1 MTKKFYHVL
10 AVMALCLTTFVL
22 TASQV
27 QAAVG
32 DSFTVGDLTYKVLT
46 EADSTGTVEVNGNS
60 VWDSVTIPASVKNN
74 DIKYSVTSIADKA
87 FYHSYSLT
95 SIMIPDSV
103 TSIGKEAFY
112 NCPKLTSVII
122 GNGVTSI
129 GRTAFWNCTSLTSIT
144 MGNSV
149 TSIGDSAF
157 QDCSGLTNV
166 KIPSRVTSIGGAA
179 FSGCSLTSI
188 TIPDSVTSIG
198 DWAFACRSLTSIT
211 VNLNNKNYSSK
222 DGVLFDKDQTVLID
236 YPIGKKET
244 NYTIPSSVTS
254 IHINGF
260 GDVGSAFSGCA
271 NLKSIT
277 ISSSMTS
284 IGSYVFSSCTS
295 LMNVII
301 PDSITSIVSG
311 AFSGCS
317 LTNITVSAD
326 NPNYSSREG
335 VLFNK
340 KQTVLIDYPKGKKGS
355 NYTIPSSVT
364 SIENN
369 AFSGSSSLTSITIPD
384 SVVSIGDSAFS
395 GCGLTSITIPNS
407 VNNIGDQAFIG
418 CRSLTSAM
426 ISDSVASIG
435 SSTFYNCPNLTSVY
449 YQGNPPSGGEGMYY
463 LTPSTLISYYP
474 AGNRLWQAVI
484 KNGKWQ
490 DRKTA
495 TWNPPTLSSIS
506 INGSNSVQVGGTAT
520 YTCTANY
527 SDGSTITVTPI
538 WSISSGTSYAS
549 ITSGGVLTGKA
560 AGTATVKA
568 AYEGMTATKNVTVN
582 AAAVKPSITTQPK
595 SQTVNEG
602 SSVIFSVVATGT
614 APLTYQWKKNG
625 SNISGATSD
634 SYAISSAKASD
645 DGSYTVTVSNSA
657 GSVTSSAATLTVNV
671 PVTLSSISIS
681 GNNSVNVGS
690 TATYTCTATYSNG
703 TSKTVTP
710 TWSIS
715 AGISYASITSSG
727 VLTGKEAGTAT
738 IQAKYTEGGV
748 TKTVTMNVTVNA
760 VVVKPSI
767 TTQPK
772 SQTVNEGSSV
782 TFDVTATG
790 TDPLSYQ
797 WKKDGSNI
805 SGATSASYT
814 ISSAKT
820 SDAGSYTVTVSNSA
834 GSVTSSTATLTV
846 TAKPTITVQP
856 QNQTIKEGNAVTFSV
871 TVTGAEPLSY
881 QWYKNGFVLSG
892 ATENQYTIASV
903 AESDAGQYFVIVSNS
918 AGSVV
923 SETASL
929 VVTVPPVIVK
939 QPESLSV
946 LDGEEALFSV
956 EAERAT
962 KYQWFK
968 DSEPINGATN
978 AVYRIANTVMDDMG
992 EYYVL
997 VENEY
1002 HSVQSDTVILEV
1014 YRLPVITKQPAGVS
1028 VSGGESATFS
1038 VEAENVTVYQWY
1050 KNGLAITGANE
1061 SSYTIEAVNGYDV
1074 GEYSVVVSN
1083 EKASIVSDVVTLGI
1097 SEAYRATAEPQ
1108 VANGFVIGFVVTD
1121 PGWGYD
1127 FVPKVRV
1134 KDEFGEGAE
1143 AHCIVEN
1150 GMIVGI
1156 VVDNPGSGYSEE
1168 TYVKVGSPYKFNS
1181 LSIKVT
1187 EVEITMLLN
1196 LGELYQLESTVDHI
1210 TWEKVGEPFI
1220 AEDEEV
1226 KLRLEVVDRIRY
1238 FRVHEVK

>member
-1 MTKKFYHVL
+1 MEMKKMFYGL
-10 AVMALCLTTFVL
+10 AAVILSLSAFVL

-74 DIKYSVTSIADKA
+74 GIKYSVTSIADRA
-87 FYHSYSLT
+87 FYESYRLT
-95 SIMIPDSV
+95 SIMISDSV
-103 TSIGKEAFY
+103 TSIGAETFY
-112 NCPKLTSVII
+112 NCPKLTSVVI

-129 GRTAFWNCTSLTSIT
+129 GKWAFWNCASLTSIT
-144 MGNSV
+144 MGDSV

-157 QDCSGLTNV
+157 QDCKGLTNV

-198 DWAFACRSLTSIT
+198 GYAFYCKSLTSIA
-211 VNLNNKNYSSK
+211 VSLNNK
-222 DGVLFDKDQTVLID
+222 
-236 YPIGKKET
+236 
-244 NYTIPSSVTS
+244 
-254 IHINGF
+254 
-260 GDVGSAFSGCA
+260 
-271 NLKSIT
+271 
-277 ISSSMTS
+277 
-284 IGSYVFSSCTS
+284 
-295 LMNVII
+295 
-301 PDSITSIVSG
+301 
-311 AFSGCS
+311 
-317 LTNITVSAD
+317 
-326 NPNYSSREG
+326 NYSSREG

-340 KQTVLIDYPKGKKGS
+340 NQTVLIDYPKGKKGI

-364 SIENN
+364 SINYG
-369 AFSGSSSLTSITIPD
+369 AFSGCSLMSITIPNSMTSIETLVFARCSSLTSIMIPDSVTDIGDRAFEECTSLRSITIPNSVTSIGYNTFYNCKSLSSIEIPDSVTSIRQGALYNCSGLKSITIPDSVTSIENNTFWGCTSLTSITIPD
-384 SVVSIGDSAFS
+384 SVNSIGTYAFC
-395 GCGLTSITIPNS
+395 GCNSLKSITIP
-407 VNNIGDQAFIG
+407 
-418 CRSLTSAM
+418 
-426 ISDSVASIG
+426 DSVTSIG
-435 SSTFYNCPNLTSVY
+435 YTVFYSCTNLTSVY
-449 YQGNPPSGGEGMYY
+449 YRGNPPSGGNDIYAN
-463 LTPSTLISYYP
+463 TPSTLTSYYP
-474 AGNRLWQAVI
+474 AGNILWQAVI

-549 ITSGGVLTGKA
+549 ITSGGVLTGKT

-634 SYAISSAKASD
+634 SYAISSAKTSD
-645 DGSYTVTVSNSA
+645 AGSYTVTVSNSA

-671 PVTLSSISIS
+671 VTLSSISIS
-681 GNNSVNVGS
+681 GDSSVNVGS
-690 TATYTCTATYSNG
+690 TATYTCKANYSDG

-710 TWSIS
+710 IWSIS
-715 AGISYASITSSG
+715 AGTSYASITSSG

-772 SQTVNEGSSV
+772 SQTVYEGSSV

-846 TAKPTITVQP
+846 TAKPAITVQP
-856 QNQTIKEGNAVTFSV
+856 QDQTIKEGNAVTFSV
-871 TVTGAEPLSY
+871 IVTGAEPLSY

-892 ATENQYTIASV
+892 ATEKQYTIASV
-903 AESDAGQYFVIVSNS
+903 AESDAGQYFVIVSNN

-968 DSEPINGATN
+968 DSKPINGATN

-1014 YRLPVITKQPAGVS
+1014 YKLPVITKQPVGVS

-1038 VEAENVTVYQWY
+1038 VEAENVIVYQWY

-1061 SSYTIEAVNGYDV
+1061 SVYTIETVNGYDV

-1108 VANGFVIGFVVTD
+1108 IANGFVIGFVVTD

-1187 EVEITMLLN
+1187 EVEITMFLN
-1196 LGELYQLESTVDHI
+1196 LGELYQLECTEDHI
-1210 TWEKVGEPFI
+1210 HWEKVGEPFI
-1220 AEDEEV
+1220 AEDEEI
-1226 KLRLEVVDRIRY
+1226 KIRLEVVDRIRY

>member
-1 MTKKFYHVL
+1 MISRFIPLFIVL
-10 AVMALCLTTFVL
+10 ASLLFLPNVNAKVGDTFVRGQL
-22 TASQV
+22 KY
-27 QAAVG
+27 
-32 DSFTVGDLTYKVLT
+32 TVLVELGSIG
-46 EADSTGTVEVNGNS
+46 AVEVIANS
-60 VWDSVTIPASVKNN
+60 TNLSANLTIPDSVANN
-74 DIKYSVTSIADKA
+74 GITY
-87 FYHSYSLT
+87 
-95 SIMIPDSV
+95 SV
-103 TSIGKEAFY
+103 TSIGK
-112 NCPKLTSVII
+112 I
-122 GNGVTSI
+122 GFHYCNNLV
-129 GRTAFWNCTSLTSIT
+129 
-144 MGNSV
+144 
-149 TSIGDSAF
+149 
-157 QDCSGLTNV
+157 NV
-166 KIPSRVTSIGGAA
+166 KILGGVNTIGDRA
-179 FSGCSLTSI
+179 FQFCKALKSVELS
-188 TIPDSVTSIG
+188 DSVTSIG
-198 DWAFACRSLTSIT
+198 DGAFNNCDNLVNVVLPSSLTSIGDT
-211 VNLNNKNYSSK
+211 AFNNCHNLVNITL
-222 DGVLFDKDQTVLID
+222 
-236 YPIGKKET
+236 
-244 NYTIPSSVTS
+244 PS
-254 IHINGF
+254 
-260 GDVGSAFSGCA
+260 D
-271 NLKSIT
+271 L
-277 ISSSMTS
+277 TS
-284 IGSYVFSSCTS
+284 IG
-295 LMNVII
+295 N
-301 PDSITSIVSG
+301 G
-311 AFSGCS
+311 AFQFC
-317 LTNITVSAD
+317 
-326 NPNYSSREG
+326 
-335 VLFNK
+335 
-340 KQTVLIDYPKGKKGS
+340 
-355 NYTIPSSVT
+355 
-364 SIENN
+364 
-369 AFSGSSSLTSITIPD
+369 SSLTSITIPA
-384 SVVSIGDSAFS
+384 SVTKNAENIFGGNSNLENIFVTDGNPSYSSKDGVLYNKNKTILFKCPEKKKGTFVVPTGVTTINGAFY
-395 GCGLTSITIPNS
+395 GCHSLTSITLP
-407 VNNIGDQAFIG
+407 
-418 CRSLTSAM
+418 
-426 ISDSVASIG
+426 ASITSIG
-435 SSTFYNCPNLTSVY
+435 GAFLNCTNLTSVNIPEKVTSI
-449 YQGNPPSGGEGMYY
+449 GESTFMNSGITNIIIPNNVTSIGQHAFSYCSNLESITIGDKVSVIEDIENLLYGTPLFY
-463 LTPSTLISYYP
+463 ETPKLTSINVSARNSTYSSEDGVLFNKSKTTLIQCPQGKVGTYIIP
-474 AGNRLWQAVI
+474 ASVTSIKRMAFFECRSLACVI
-484 KNGKWQ
+484 IPKKV
-490 DRKTA
+490 
-495 TWNPPTLSSIS
+495 SSIES
-506 INGSNSVQVGGTAT
+506 GAFFYCSNLRKVCFEGNAPQIVSGLVNSSAFDNPSVIYYISGTTGWTNPWDDRPTAIWADAPQIMTQPQNQFVSEGEKVTFIVVATGTTPLKYQWKKDGTNISGATSASYTISSANANDAGVYTVTVSNSIGFATSSTAVLVV
-520 YTCTANY
+520 
-527 SDGSTITVTPI
+527 STPVIQ
-538 WSISSGTSYAS
+538 
-549 ITSGGVLTGKA
+549 
-560 AGTATVKA
+560 
-568 AYEGMTATKNVTVN
+568 
-582 AAAVKPSITTQPK
+582 PSFTTQPK
-595 SQTVNEG
+595 SQNVNEG
-602 SSVIFSVVATGT
+602 SSVTFSVVATGT

-634 SYAISSAKASD
+634 SYTISNVKSSD
-645 DGSYTVTVSNSA
+645 AGSYTVTVSNSA

-671 PVTLSSISIS
+671 VTLSSISIS
-681 GNNSVNVGS
+681 GNNSVNVGN

-710 TWSIS
+710 IWSIS
-715 AGISYASITSSG
+715 AGTSYASITSAG
-727 VLTGKEAGTAT
+727 VLTGKAAGTAT

-748 TKTVTMNVTVNA
+748 TKTVTKNVTINA

-962 KYQWFK
+962 KYQWCK

-1028 VSGGESATFS
+1028 VSGGESATFN

-1050 KNGLAITGANE
+1050 KNGLAIAEANE
-1061 SSYTIEAVNGYDV
+1061 SSYTIEAVNGYNV

-1097 SEAYRATAEPQ
+1097 SEAYRASAEPQ
-1108 VANGFVIGFVVTD
+1108 IANGFVIGFVVTD

-1187 EVEITMLLN
+1187 EVEITMFLN

-1226 KLRLEVVDRIRY
+1226 KLRLEVVDWVRY